1 MRGFRLL
8 QVGWGF
14 SVSTRSASRSGRTMP
29 SWEQWWEQS
38 LGFGA
43 GALSVTAVMFA
54 VGSYMAVTTSPCEM
68 VSFLSV
74 FRSVDFVKRFLCVS

>member
-1 MRGFRLL
+1 M
-8 QVGWGF
+8 
-14 SVSTRSASRSGRTMP
+14 
-29 SWEQWWEQS
+29 
-38 LGFGA
+38 GFGA

-54 VGSYMAVTTSPCEM
+54 VGSYMAVSTSRCEM